1 MTRVKKGGK
10 LIDLIVYLIIA
21 FFFAINLLS
30 FDYRGSDFSVVL
42 TFYMIGIF
50 SFYKI
55 VTARKNITLQRV
67 FYIFMFI
74 FMFFAPLQ
82 QYLSGTI
89 LWKSN
94 GLVLK
99 YTDDDYLKANC
110 ALLLFI
116 FLFEVTYKFSKRN
129 KRKNQKI
136 YSYTVRSN
144 DSSMFF
150 LSIISLLCCLFLLI
164 TGNIE
169 GREGLDSENANILS
183 QILNII
189 RFFPVACFF
198 ISICQRQKNE
208 RMFSINILFYMIE
221 ILIIYFPFNGSLSR
235 VLLFGVYLSLMSLF
249 FSHAETKSMY
259 FLLFVVGFFFVFSAF
274 NFFKTNGLENIRDFS
289 FGLVDFNHVDY
300 DAYQMFMAT
309 MHYVEDMDVCYGKN
323 ILTAIF
329 CLIPRSI
336 WQGKLYPTGS
346 IVAEY
351 YGTWFT
357 NLSCPWIAECFFAFG
372 WIGIIVGGIFTGWL
386 FKWIDSFD
394 YTLDFVKRSVFC
406 IISGLLIYLLR
417 GALLPTVSYTVA
429 LMISLLLVI
438 FINNIF
444 SKKKIDV
451 LNARL
456 KC

>member
-89 LWKSN
+89 LWKSS

-169 GREGLDSENANILS
+169 GREGLDFENANISS

-235 VLLFGVYLSLMSLF
+235 FLLFGVYLSLMSLF

-336 WQGKLYPTGS
+336 WQGKLYPTVSVRTSNGS
-346 IVAEY
+346 VHADIVLPGE
-351 YGTWFT
+351 
-357 NLSCPWIAECFFAFG
+357 
-372 WIGIIVGGIFTGWL
+372 
-386 FKWIDSFD
+386 DS
-394 YTLDFVKRSVFC
+394 V
-406 IISGLLIYLLR
+406 
-417 GALLPTVSYTVA
+417 
-429 LMISLLLVI
+429 
-438 FINNIF
+438 
-444 SKKKIDV
+444 
-451 LNARL
+451 
-456 KC
+456 